1 MWLNPETS
9 NLAPKGTFEEEQTML
24 SVPPKKHMARGGEE
38 PESSV
43 EYEMKEP

>member
-24 SVPPKKHMARGGEE
+24 SVPPKNIWHGAGKSLKAA
-38 PESSV
+38 V
-43 EYEMKEP
+43 NTK